1 MTIPGHPEFDGKLFN
16 CVTEIRDDA
25 AYEWYPDLTGVTGT
39 IGRGTRQTCRALDG
53 MELATLF
60 THGHYVIH
68 RRGPSA
74 PANWRAILD
83 HMLFVPMVVANQGIW
98 QSTLSGV
105 Q

>member
-1 MTIPGHPEFDGKLFN
+1 
-16 CVTEIRDDA
+16 
-25 AYEWYPDLTGVTGT
+25 
-39 IGRGTRQTCRALDG
+39 

-83 HMLFVPMVVANQGIW
+83 HTLFVPMVVANQGIW